1 MIGLVVEA
9 AQDAVVRQRLQDTRH
24 RWYREPAFGADP
36 VSELG
41 PVRATIRR
49 MRTALSMT

>member
-1 MIGLVVEA
+1 MPLSASDCKIRATVGTGS
-9 AQDAVVRQRLQDTRH
+9 RLS
-24 RWYREPAFGADP
+24 ELIL